1 VSLGGDRLPGS
12 GLFSRRIN
20 RAPSRT
26 LATVV
31 PWLTIA
37 LASLVP
43 LSPVIA
49 SAPVIPPLSFML
61 LVGWRLLR
69 PGLLPL
75 WAGAPL
81 GLIDDLYSGQ
91 PFGSAILLW
100 SIAMIG
106 MELIDGWLRWRGFW
120 QDWLVASVVIAAY
133 LLLSHVV
140 ASIAG
145 GAFAPG
151 LILPQLLLSFIA
163 FPLLTR
169 VIAILDLLRLARI
182 RVLG

>member
-1 VSLGGDRLPGS
+1 MSLTGDRLPGS
-12 GLFSRRIN
+12 DLFTRRIN
-20 RAPSRT
+20 RAPSPL

-37 LASLVP
+37 LASMMP
-43 LSPVIA
+43 LSPIIA
-49 SAPVIPPLSFML
+49 SAPVLPPLAFML

-100 SIAMIG
+100 SLAMIG
-106 MELIDGWLRWRGFW
+106 LELIDGWLRWRGFW
-120 QDWLVASVVIAAY
+120 QDWLVASVVITVYLFVCHLFAAM
-133 LLLSHVV
+133 
-140 ASIAG
+140 AG
-145 GAFAPG
+145 GIFAPVV
-151 LILPQLLLSFIA
+151 LVPQLLLSFIA

-169 VIAILDLLRLARI
+169 VIAILDMLRLAR
-182 RVLG
+182 VKKL

>member
-1 VSLGGDRLPGS
+1 MSLGDDRLFGS
-12 GLFSRRIN
+12 NFFTRRIN

-26 LATVV
+26 LATLV
-31 PWLTIA
+31 PWLTVA
-37 LASLVP
+37 LASLMP

-49 SAPVIPPLSFML
+49 SAPVLPPLAFML

-81 GLIDDLYSGQ
+81 GLFDDLYSGQ
-91 PFGSAILLW
+91 PFGSGILLW
-100 SIAMIG
+100 SLAMIG
-106 MELIDGWLRWRGFW
+106 MELIDEWLRWRGFW
-120 QDWLVASVVIAAY
+120 QDWLVATVVIAAY
-133 LLLSHVV
+133 LLLAHVV
-140 ASIAG
+140 AAIAG
-145 GAFAPG
+145 GTLDPA
-151 LILPQLLLSFIA
+151 LIVPQLLISFIA